1 MRNLLSK
8 TVSTPVQDLALL
20 AARVLLGV
28 VLIAHGWQKLDD
40 QGIQG
45 TATGFDSMGIPAPL
59 AAAYYATFVE
69 LVGGGLLVLG
79 LLTRL
84 VGVLVVGDM
93 LGAFWFTHRGTEVF
107 VSEGGWELVAM
118 IGALALGL
126 VAAGAGRLSVDAGF
140 TKATG
145 VALSPQ
151 AVETRAADAPGAR
164 AGGQPPLTGRR
175 QGARLTGLTRP
186 SAPGS
191 R

>member
-20 AARVLLGV
+20 AARVVLGV
-28 VLIAHGWQKLDD
+28 VLIAHGWQKLSD
-40 QGIQG
+40 QGLDA
-45 TATGFDSMGIPAPL
+45 TAAGFDAMGIPAPL
-59 AAAYYATFVE
+59 ASAYYATFVE
-69 LVGGGLLVLG
+69 LVGGAMLVAG

-93 LGAFWFTHRGTEVF
+93 LGAFWFAHRGTEIF
-107 VSEGGWELVAM
+107 VDQGGWELVAL
-118 IGALALGL
+118 IGAVALAL

-145 VALSPQ
+145 VALAPDSVPADGQ
-151 AVETRAADAPGAR
+151 AHRDKE
-164 AGGQPPLTGRR
+164 LI
-175 QGARLTGLTRP
+175 
-186 SAPGS
+186 S

>member
-1 MRNLLSK
+1 MRNLLTK

-28 VLIAHGWQKLDD
+28 VLIAHGWQKLD

-59 AAAYYATFVE
+59 AAAYFATFVE
-69 LVGGGLLVLG
+69 LVGGALLVLG
-79 LLTRL
+79 LFTRL
-84 VGVLVVGDM
+84 VGVLVVGNM

-107 VSEGGWELVAM
+107 VNEGGWELVAM

-126 VAAGAGRLSVDAGF
+126 VAVGAGRISVDAGF

-145 VALSPQ
+145 MALSPQ
-151 AVETRAADAPGAR
+151 TAPQPARTTERELADSHR
-164 AGGQPPLTGRR
+164 
-175 QGARLTGLTRP
+175 
-186 SAPGS
+186 
-191 R
+191 